1 MTRTSWRGYLV
12 GGAVLLGLH
21 QIVPGFARTVVFGLG
36 SVAALAVLL
45 FGVWRHRPPARLPW
59 LLLAAGTILFLI
71 GDGVFSTLETVGDP
85 LVPFPSP
92 ADLLYL
98 AGYPFIGAGLGIL
111 VARRTRGSER
121 GWLIDAAVLAMGV
134 GLAIWVVVME
144 PFRSATG
151 VSELSRTIAL
161 LYPLLDLI
169 VLALAGGLVLAPG
182 RAATADRLLLGGFAV
197 LLAADTAYAVEQLGG
212 TYRSPELVDALWL
225 ASYLLVGAAALHPSM
240 VRVGRPS
247 AQRVLAI
254 SRRRLMA
261 LGGISLLAPAVL
273 ALEATSGTGTGVAL
287 VATCTAAVSV
297 LVLVRM
303 AGLVN
308 ELRQAQEQRG
318 RLLNRT
324 VQAREEERRSLAA
337 ELHDG
342 PIQRLT
348 FLNIDLELARRG
360 IMRGAVDTGR
370 ETLERVQVRLAEE
383 IGELRRVMVTLR
395 PPLLDEVG
403 LSAALRDHV
412 ADFAARTGVR
422 TDLDTDVT
430 VRLDPGIETVLY
442 RVSQEALINVHKHA
456 RAGRCNLSI
465 KASEAAIELRIS
477 DDGAGFDPAAAAGPE
492 RGHYGLVGMRERVE
506 MAGGRVEVTAA
517 PGAGVTVL
525 VMFPGPDAA
534 PLTGPMPAVAP
545 VRPMSGQPAPGQAG
559 Q

>member
-12 GGAVLLGLH
+12 GGAVLLGVH
-21 QIVPGFARTVVFGLG
+21 EVVPGFARAVVFGLG
-36 SVAALAVLL
+36 ALAALAALL
-45 FGVWRHRPPARLPW
+45 FGVWRHRPPVRLPW
-59 LLLAAGTILFLI
+59 LLLAAGTAAFLL
-71 GDGVFSTLETVGDP
+71 GDAVFSTLETVGDP
-85 LVPFPSP
+85 RVPFPSP

-98 AGYPFIGAGLGIL
+98 AGYPVIAAGLGIL

-121 GWLIDAAVLAMGV
+121 GWLIDAAVLAMGI

-144 PFRSATG
+144 PFRAATDVPG
-151 VSELSRTIAL
+151 LARTVAL
-161 LYPLLDLI
+161 VYPLLDLI
-169 VLALAGGLVLAPG
+169 VLALAAGLMLAPG
-182 RAATADRLLLGGFAV
+182 RAATADRLLLGGV
-197 LLAADTAYAVEQLGG
+197 GLLLAADTAYAVDQLGG

-254 SRRRLMA
+254 SRRRLIV

-273 ALEATSGTGTGVAL
+273 ALEATRGTGTGVAL
-287 VATCTAAVSV
+287 VATCTAAISV

-383 IGELRRVMVTLR
+383 IGELRRVMVMLR

-456 RAGRCNLSI
+456 QAGHCNLSI

-477 DDGAGFDPAAAAGPE
+477 DDGTGFDPAAAAGPE

-525 VMFPGPDAA
+525 VVFPGPDAI
-534 PLTGPMPAVAP
+534 PITGPMPAVAP

-559 Q
+559 R